1 MMMIDIKNKEKYKM
15 MNKRKMCKVI
25 NRVGKNVMKKI
36 KNGRVIKV
44 NKI

>member
-1 MMMIDIKNKEKYKM
+1 
-15 MNKRKMCKVI
+15 MCKVI

-44 NKI
+44 NKIWKSWLLMRIKLK